1 MKIFTIRGCAVRV
14 HPLFFIMLVFLCI
27 GGAHT
32 LVLAFF
38 AVLLL
43 HEAAHCLCALYLH
56 IPIAQIE
63 LTPFGGSMEIH
74 QVDALPPGKAFL
86 LSCAGP
92 LCNTFFIAV
101 SLLIVWR
108 YALFNDVLIYFIQC
122 NLFMLL
128 LNLLP
133 VLPLDG
139 GRMLLALLTKWFDR
153 TRILRILLTFG
164 RLLSVFLIVAGFV
177 FMHFSLVTLGCYLLY
192 TAAIEERTG
201 ASRYLAAFISRRIRF
216 EKQKTLPVQ
225 SLCVSSALPVFM
237 LIPHLH
243 PGAYHVIEVLQED
256 TLMHLGQIRD
266 DVLLSAILDQ
276 SHLTLGELLS
286 PPFA

>member
-1 MKIFTIRGCAVRV
+1 MKIFTVRGCAVQV

-27 GGAHT
+27 GSAHI
-32 LVLAFF
+32 LVLAFLT
-38 AVLLL
+38 ALLL
-43 HEAAHCLCALYLH
+43 HEAAHCLCAVYLH

-101 SLLIVWR
+101 SMLIAWR
-108 YALFNDVLIYFIQC
+108 YAFFNDMLIYFIHF

-128 LNLLP
+128 LNLVP

-153 TRILRILLTFG
+153 ARILRVLLTFG
-164 RLLSVFLIVAGFV
+164 RLLSILLIISGFV
-177 FMHFSLVTLGCYLLY
+177 LMQLSLITLGCYLLY
-192 TAAIEERTG
+192 AAAIEEKTG
-201 ASRYLAAFISRRIRF
+201 ISRYLAAFISRRIRF

-237 LIPHLH
+237 LIPHLN

-276 SHLTLGELLS
+276 SHLTLGALLS

>member
-1 MKIFTIRGCAVRV
+1 MKIFTVRGCAVRV

-32 LVLAFF
+32 LVFAFF
-38 AVLLL
+38 TVLLL
-43 HEAAHCLCALYLH
+43 HEAAHCLCAFYLH
-56 IPIAQIE
+56 IPVAQIE

-92 LCNTFFIAV
+92 LCNAFFLAV
-101 SLLIVWR
+101 SLLIAWR
-108 YALFNDVLIYFIQC
+108 YALYSDMLIYFIQG

-153 TRILRILLTFG
+153 ARTLRILLTLS
-164 RLLSVFLIVAGFV
+164 RLLSVFLIVSGFI

-192 TAAIEERTG
+192 AAAIEEKTG
-201 ASRYLAAFISRRIRF
+201 VSRYLAAFISRRIRF
-216 EKQKTLPVQ
+216 EKQKALPVQ
-225 SLCVSSALPVFM
+225 SLCASSALPVFM

-243 PGAYHVIEVLQED
+243 PGAYHVIEVLQDD
-256 TLMHLGQIRD
+256 TLTHLGQIHD
-266 DVLLSAILDQ
+266 DALLSAILDQ

-286 PPFA
+286 PPLA